1 MLSIECGRTVD
12 HNDVAEATRRLAV
25 VIAGSRPAAVAGW
38 ASYWARLAGLTVEE
52 ARAGLEALAARGDV
66 RRVPLGADTLYVA
79 DPPHAAQAG
88 DPPRGVPE

>member
-1 MLSIECGRTVD
+1 MVGGEAA
-12 HNDVAEATRRLAV
+12 AEAARRLAV
-25 VIAGSRPAAVAGW
+25 VIEGSRPAAVAGW

-79 DPPHAAQAG
+79 DPPHAAQPG
-88 DPPRGVPE
+88 DTPRGVPG